1 MQENTM
7 GNLTVEDRVTA
18 EVPSKATTK
27 TAQRLTVNLP
37 PALVEELKRLAEE
50 EGVTMTEIIRRSLS
64 AESFLRNN
72 INAGN
77 KLLIQE
83 KGQDTPSRVVIFR

>member
-1 MQENTM
+1 M
-7 GNLTVEDRVTA
+7 GNLTVEEGVTA
-18 EVPSKATTK
+18 GVPPKATSK
-27 TAQRLTVNLP
+27 TAQRMNGLP
-37 PALVEELKRLAEE
+37 PALVDELKRLSEE

-83 KGQDTPSRVVIFR
+83 KGQDTPSRVVVFR